1 MLNSD
6 DSCYSVVVATV
17 SLSLDTT
24 SYNETEGVPN
34 VQVCVVGEVGTGNLD
49 DIAGETFEV
58 NVSLF
63 DGTAI
68 GMHNVYM

>member
-1 MLNSD
+1 M
-6 DSCYSVVVATV
+6 
-17 SLSLDTT
+17 
-24 SYNETEGVPN
+24 
-34 VQVCVVGEVGTGNLD
+34 QVCVVGEVGTGNLD

>member
-6 DSCYSVVVATV
+6 YSCFSVVVATV
-17 SLSLDTT
+17 SLSLDAT
-24 SYNETEGVPN
+24 SYNGTEGVPN

>member
-1 MLNSD
+1 M
-6 DSCYSVVVATV
+6 
-17 SLSLDTT
+17 
-24 SYNETEGVPN
+24 
-34 VQVCVVGEVGTGNLD
+34 QVCVVSEVGTGNLD

-68 GMHNVYM
+68 GMHNVYMHVATIILVIMLSLFTKVVAWTTIGLPHQQS